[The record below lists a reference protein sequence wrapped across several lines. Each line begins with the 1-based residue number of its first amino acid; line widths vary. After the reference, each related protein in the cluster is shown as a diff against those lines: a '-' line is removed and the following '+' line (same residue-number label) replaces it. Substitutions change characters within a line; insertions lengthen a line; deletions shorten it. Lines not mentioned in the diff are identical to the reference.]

1 MIVVGDLNLT
11 LNGSEVSGTKALPDP
26 LGQFFTKFFFS
37 DHQLADVAPT
47 CAGTTWCNG
56 RLGAEGICKRLDRFL
71 LSFNLVNLLPRHR
84 VWSYPFVVSDHYPVL
99 FEWMEDP
106 VSCPLPF
113 KFNHS

>member
-1 MIVVGDLNLT
+1 MNLT
-11 LNGSEVSGTKALPDP
+11 LNGFEIWGSKAIPGP
-26 LGQFFTKFFFS
+26 LGPFFTKLFS

-47 CAGTTWCNG
+47 CAGPTWRNG
-56 RLGAEGICKRLDRFL
+56 RLGAEGICKKLDRFL

-84 VWSYPFVVSDHYPVL
+84 VWSYPFVVSDHYLVL

-106 VSCPLPF
+106 VSSPHAF